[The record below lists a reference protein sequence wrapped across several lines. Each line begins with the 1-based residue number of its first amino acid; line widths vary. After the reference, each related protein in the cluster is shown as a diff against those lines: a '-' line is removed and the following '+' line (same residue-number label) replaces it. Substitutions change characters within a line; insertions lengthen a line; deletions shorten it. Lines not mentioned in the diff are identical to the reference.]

1 MTRNATHSDFL
12 RSREG
17 TGWMI
22 IVAFAALLAIAAG
35 FGFYSTSL
43 RSFVANKSDEKAT
56 ALGLVDAFVTYYSN
70 VRKDL
75 GATAAPV
82 PASFRAHS
90 IGLFNETRVGVGPAL
105 RLRWIGRAGRSVA
118 TPPADPAMAAVIESF
133 VGKSDPAA
141 VSEFLTVD
149 TEEVFRTIYPSVA
162 HEQSC
167 VDCHNSI
174 QPDQHWRLND
184 VMGAFSLDVPVGP
197 FLGNLRIEC
206 IVISVLLFMLI
217 SGAGLFVSLNHH
229 RRIAERETARE
240 QAEAANRAKS
250 AFLATMSH
258 ELRTPLN
265 AVIGFSEMMQ
275 SEVFGRLGDQRYHA
289 YAGGIFKSGTH
300 LLEIV
305 NDVLDLSKTET
316 GKMELFEDV
325 FDLRDVVRAVRQVTD
340 ERLEA
345 ANLTQA
351 IELPTDL
358 PLLRADERKT
368 KQMLMNLLSNAIK
381 FTPEGGSVTLSVRCE
396 RERGIAV
403 AIADTG
409 VGIAAE
415 DLDRVLKPFEQADS
429 SLARKHEGTGLG
441 LALVKAMIEL
451 HGGTLTLNSALGVG
465 TEVTIVFPPERLID
479 DTTAAVR
486 TQVPR
491 AALAS

>member
-1 MTRNATHSDFL
+1 MTRNANHPGFL

-17 TGWMI
+17 TGWII
-22 IVAFAALLAIAAG
+22 IVAFAAVLAIAAG
-35 FGFYSTSL
+35 CGFYSASL
-43 RSFVANKSDEKAT
+43 RSFVANKTEEKST

-70 VRKDL
+70 VRKEL
-75 GATAAPV
+75 GAANAPV
-82 PASFRAHS
+82 PATFRAHS
-90 IGLFNETRVGVGPAL
+90 IGLFNETHVGADPTL
-105 RLRWIGRAGRSVA
+105 RLRWIGRIRRSIA
-118 TPPADPAMAAVIESF
+118 TPPSDPAMAAVIESF
-133 VGKSDPAA
+133 VGKPDSVP
-141 VSEFLTVD
+141 VSEFLTIGP
-149 TEEVFRTIYPSVA
+149 EQIFRTIYPSIA

-174 QPDQHWRLND
+174 QPEQNWRLND

-197 FLGNLRIEC
+197 FLGNLRVEC
-206 IVISVLLFMLI
+206 IVIGALIFVLI

-229 RRIAERETARE
+229 RQIAEREAAQE

-275 SEVFGRLGDQRYHA
+275 GEVFGRLGDQRYNT
-289 YAGGIFKSGTH
+289 YASGIFKSGTH

-316 GKMELFEDV
+316 GKMELYEDV
-325 FDLRDVVRAVRQVTD
+325 FDLHDVVRAVRHVID
-340 ERLEA
+340 DRLGA
-345 ANLTQA
+345 ADLTQE
-351 IELPTDL
+351 IDLPVDL

-381 FTPEGGSVTLSVRCE
+381 FTPPGGSVALSVRCD
-396 RERGIAV
+396 RERGMTIA
-403 AIADTG
+403 ITDTG
-409 VGIAAE
+409 AGIAAE

-451 HGGTLTLNSALGVG
+451 HGGKLVLKSTLGIG
-465 TEVTIVFPPERLID
+465 TEVTIVFPAERLIHD
-479 DTTAAVR
+479 GAAAVPK
-486 TQVPR
+486 TV
-491 AALAS
+491 ALTS